1 MPTASPVRRTARPTA
16 TLAPPTTNGNGAL
29 AAPASP
35 IASLLANKNVQA
47 QLALALPKHVTAE
60 RLARIALTEVR
71 KNPKLMQ
78 CDQAS
83 FLGALMQCAQLGLE
97 PGGALGHA
105 YLLPFEN
112 RQKRITEVQF
122 IVGYRGMIDL
132 ARRSGQI
139 LSLEARAVYDADEF
153 HVELGLNPDLK
164 HVPAWDATER
174 GELRFVYA
182 VAKLK
187 DGGTQFDV
195 MSRADVERI
204 RKRSKASNNG
214 PWVSDYEAMAKKT
227 VLRQLFKYL
236 PVSIELA
243 TAVEQDERAA
253 VGQSQDNPL
262 GYLESAAPVA
272 EAPALPQVQVADP
285 VINEQQVNHLD
296 IAITRKLSV
305 VGEAALMAELE
316 AEGIKSIE
324 QLPVSRLDPL
334 MRQIATAAVVEAWNS
349 GANSDGEPILSQE
362 RINELADQ
370 DAAAQ
375 AEADDAAPAAADA
388 QASFV

>member
-1 MPTASPVRRTARPTA
+1 
-16 TLAPPTTNGNGAL
+16 LAPPTTNGNGAL

-164 HVPAWDATER
+164 HVPAWDAAER

-204 RKRSKASNNG
+204 RKRSKAASSG
-214 PWVSDYEAMAKKT
+214 PWVSDFEAMAKKT

-236 PVSIELA
+236 PVSIEMA

-262 GYLESAAPVA
+262 GYLESAAPV
-272 EAPALPQVQVADP
+272 EESPALPQAQVVEP
-285 VINEQQVNHLD
+285 VINEQQVGALT
-296 IAITRKLSV
+296 IAITRRLSV
-305 VGEAALMAELE
+305 IGEAALMAELE
-316 AEGIKSIE
+316 AEGIERIE
-324 QLPVSRLDPL
+324 DLPVSRFDPL
-334 MRQIATAAVVEAWNS
+334 MRQLGTAAAVEAWNAGS
-349 GANSDGEPILSQE
+349 TSAGEPILSQE
-362 RINELADQ
+362 RMNELADE
-370 DAAAQ
+370 AAG
-375 AEADDAAPAAADA
+375 AEAEGE
-388 QASFV
+388 QASFA

>member
-1 MPTASPVRRTARPTA
+1 MPSAAPIRRAARPAA

-139 LSLEARAVYDADEF
+139 MSLEARAVYDADEF
-153 HVELGLNPDLK
+153 HVELGLNPDLR
-164 HVPAWDATER
+164 HVPAWDTAER

-204 RKRSKASNNG
+204 RKRSKAGSSG
-214 PWVSDYEAMAKKT
+214 PWVTDFEAMAKKT

-262 GYLESAAPVA
+262 GYLESAAPV
-272 EAPALPQVQVADP
+272 EESPALPQAKVQEP
-285 VINEQQVNHLD
+285 VINEQQVGALT
-296 IAITRKLSV
+296 IATTRRLSV
-305 VGEAALMAELE
+305 IGEAALMAELE
-316 AEGIKSIE
+316 AEGIQGIE
-324 QLPVSRLDPL
+324 DLPVSRFDPL
-334 MRQIATAAVVEAWNS
+334 MRQLGTAAAVEAWNAGS
-349 GANSDGEPILSQE
+349 TSAGEQILSQE
-362 RINELADQ
+362 RMNELADE
-370 DAAAQ
+370 A
-375 AEADDAAPAAADA
+375 AEAENEAEAQGE
-388 QASFV
+388 QASFA